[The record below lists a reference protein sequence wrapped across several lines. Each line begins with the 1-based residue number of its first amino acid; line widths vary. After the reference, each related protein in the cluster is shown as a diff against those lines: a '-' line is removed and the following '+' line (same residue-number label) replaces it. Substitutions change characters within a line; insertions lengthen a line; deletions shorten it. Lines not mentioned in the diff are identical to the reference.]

1 MTEKKKEV
9 KKFSEIVI
17 KEFTDISKYKV
28 RIVRP
33 AADKDPVADIREYI
47 ETEKYKGFT
56 RKGVRLPWDGLMTL
70 EKILPELIKEME
82 KTPDAKK

>member
-1 MTEKKKEV
+1 MTEEKKEKKK
-9 KKFSEIVI
+9 FNEIVI

-33 AADKDPVADIREYI
+33 SADKDPVVDIREYI

-56 RKGVRLPWDGLMTL
+56 RKGIRLPWDGLMTL
-70 EKILPELIKEME
+70 EKILPDLIKEME
-82 KTPDAKK
+82 KVPEVRK